1 MPTSSFPPLSS
12 DQLYRYSQLSDLDVD
27 CKSTKHL
34 TPLDEIVGQERAQQA
49 VEFAM
54 SMPDKGY
61 NIYAIGRNGLGK
73 RTMVMR
79 YLNRHEPNGR
89 NNSLHDWCY
98 VINFDDARVP
108 KVLKMPAGKGG
119 KFKKDIEKFIV
130 KLTKALP
137 LAFDNEMYYSSAE
150 KLKSQL
156 SNRQE
161 AALAGLTKE
170 AQERSVSLTITAQG
184 SYELVAMNGE
194 EPHTD
199 ESFRELTKKQQ
210 DELEDGIVEL
220 ESKLRGIV
228 RQFTVWEEEYSD
240 KQQKQDEQVALEVLD
255 HLMSKVKESYASFTA
270 VKTYLNAMHKD
281 ILDNLDLFLENNEEQ
296 LALSYASL
304 DKKMPRR
311 YQVNVLVSQADDK
324 MPIVVEEAP
333 NYHSIFGYI
342 ENATFKGTIFSDF
355 SLIRSGSLHKANG
368 GVLMIDAA
376 KVLEQ
381 PYVWDGLKRA
391 LRSRKLSLSSL
402 EREVTLSG
410 TISLDPEAIPLD
422 VKIILFGDYQTYQLL
437 QHYDPEFSELFRVT
451 ADFEDVMPRND
462 KSEALY
468 AKFISSIVHG
478 NKMLHCDRNAIKRII
493 EFSSRQADDQ
503 NKLSLHS
510 ADIANLLRESNYVA
524 RSLNANMIRASHVE
538 QALQN
543 HEVRICRLKDNV
555 MQSYVNGT
563 TLISTDSQVVGQVN
577 ALSVISTSDHQFG
590 APNRITATTAFGE
603 GKVFD
608 IERKVDLGGSLHS
621 KGVMILSAY
630 LSSILGKTAK
640 IPLTTHI
647 TFEQSYGGVDGDSA
661 SMAELCAIVSA
672 FSDKPIRQDIAI
684 TGSMNQFGEAQPIGG
699 VNEKIEGFFDVCQ
712 IKGRTKHQGVIIPQS
727 NVQNLML
734 RHDIVDAVKK
744 GQFNIW
750 SITHVSQAIELLTG
764 VESGILLNNKT
775 REKAGINGD
784 NTTKLSA
791 VDHPAHSVLGIAQS
805 RLNLLRQAS
814 QPQSS

>member
-1 MPTSSFPPLSS
+1 MPISPLSPLSS
-12 DQLYRYSQLSDLDVD
+12 DQLYRSSELSGLEAD

-61 NIYAIGRNGLGK
+61 NIYALGRNGLGK
-73 RTMVMR
+73 HTMVMR
-79 YLNRHEPNGR
+79 YLNRYEPNGR
-89 NNSLHDWCY
+89 GHTLHDWCY
-98 VINFDDARVP
+98 VINFDESRVP
-108 KVLKMPAGKGG
+108 KVLKLSSGSGIE
-119 KFKKDIEKFIV
+119 FKKDVEKFII

-161 AALAGLTKE
+161 SALKGLTKE
-170 AQERSVSLTITAQG
+170 AKDASISLTITAQG
-184 SYELVAMNGE
+184 SYELLAMKGE
-194 EPHTD
+194 EAHTD
-199 ESFRELTKKQQ
+199 ETFKALSKKQQ
-210 DELEDGIVEL
+210 DVLETSIVEL
-220 ESKLRGIV
+220 ESKLRVII

-240 KQQKQDEQVALEVLD
+240 KQQKQDEQVAEDVLT
-255 HLMSKVKESYASFTA
+255 HLMTKLKEKYSGIPA
-270 VKTYLNAMHKD
+270 VKSYLGAMHKD
-281 ILDNLDLFLENNEEQ
+281 ILDNLDLFLEDNEEQ

-311 YQVNVLVSQADDK
+311 YQVNVLVNQDDDK
-324 MPIVVEEAP
+324 MPIIVEESP

-451 ADFEDVMPRND
+451 ADFEDVMPRTE

-468 AKFISSIVHG
+468 AKFISSIVHD

-510 ADIANLLRESNYVA
+510 ADIANLLRESNYCA
-524 RSLNANMIRASHVE
+524 RAVNANMIRASHVE
-538 QALQN
+538 QALHN
-543 HEVRICRLKDNV
+543 HEMRVCRVKDHV
-555 MQSYVNGT
+555 MESFITGT
-563 TLISTDSQVVGQVN
+563 TLISTQDHVVGQVN
-577 ALSVISTSDHQFG
+577 ALSVIATSDHQFG

-630 LSSILGKTAK
+630 LASLLGKTAK

-661 SMAELCAIVSA
+661 TMAELCAIVSS
-672 FSDKPIRQDIAI
+672 FSNQAIRQDVAI

-699 VNEKIEGFFDVCQ
+699 VNEKIEGFFDVCT
-712 IKGRTKHQGVIIPQS
+712 IKGRTNTQGVIIPKT

-734 RHDIVDAVKK
+734 RSDIVEAVKK
-744 GQFNIW
+744 GKFNIW
-750 SITHVSQAIELLTG
+750 AIDHVSQAIELLTG
-764 VESGILLNNKT
+764 IESGINLDRQSKQLD
-775 REKAGINGD
+775 E
-784 NTTKLSA
+784 
-791 VDHPAHSVLGIAQS
+791 HPADSVLGLAQA
-805 RLNLLRQAS
+805 RLSELRKTSPAS
-814 QPQSS
+814 T

>member
-1 MPTSSFPPLSS
+1 MHKRPTITPLSS
-12 DQLYRYSQLSDLDVD
+12 DQLYRQSTLTNLGAE

-54 SMPDKGY
+54 SMKDKGY

-79 YLNRHEPNGR
+79 YLNRHEPNGHGHT
-89 NNSLHDWCY
+89 LYDWCY
-98 VINFDDARVP
+98 VSNFDEARTP
-108 KVLKMPAGKGG
+108 KVLKVPAGMGSG
-119 KFKKDIEKFIV
+119 FKKDVEKLIV
-130 KLTKALP
+130 RLVKALP
-137 LAFDNEMYYSSAE
+137 LAFDNEMYYSRAE
-150 KLKSQL
+150 KLKNLLAGKQESAL
-156 SNRQE
+156 LGLTQE
-161 AALAGLTKE
+161 AKDAE
-170 AQERSVSLTITAQG
+170 ISLTITPQG
-184 SYELVAMNGE
+184 SYELIAMDGE
-194 EPHTD
+194 EPHTE
-199 ESFRELTKKQQ
+199 ESFELLTRKAQ
-210 DELEDGIVEL
+210 DELETSITDL
-220 ESKLRGIV
+220 ESKLRVIV
-228 RQFTVWEEEYSD
+228 RQFTVWEEEYTD
-240 KQQKQDEQVALEVLD
+240 KQQRQDEVVAQGVLS
-255 HLMSKVKESYASFTA
+255 HLTDKLKETYSAVPVMKSYICD
-270 VKTYLNAMHKD
+270 MHKD
-281 ILDNLDLFLENNEEQ
+281 ILDNLDLFLEDNEEQ

-311 YQVNVLVSQADDK
+311 YQVNVLINQEPGK
-324 MPIVVEEAP
+324 MPIVVEETP

-355 SLIRSGSLHKANG
+355 SLIRPGSLHKANG

-410 TISLDPEAIPLD
+410 TISLDPEAVPLD

-437 QHYDPEFSELFRVT
+437 QHYDPEFGELFRVT
-451 ADFEDVMPRND
+451 ADFEDEMPRTD
-462 KSEALY
+462 KSEAQY
-468 AKFISSIVHG
+468 AKFISSIVHD

-510 ADIANLLRESNYVA
+510 ADIANLLRESNYCA
-524 RSLNANMIRASHVE
+524 RAANANMIRVSHVE
-538 QALQN
+538 LALHN
-543 HEVRICRLKDNV
+543 HEQRECRLKDNV
-555 MQSYVNGT
+555 MQSFVNGT
-563 TLISTDSQVVGQVN
+563 TLISTQDHVVGQVN
-577 ALSVISTSDHQFG
+577 ALSVISTSNHQFG

-630 LSSILGKTAK
+630 LASILGKTAK

-661 SMAELCAIVSA
+661 TMAELCAIMSA
-672 FSDKPIRQDIAI
+672 FSELPIRQDVAI

-699 VNEKIEGFFDVCQ
+699 VNEKIEGFFDVCT
-712 IKGRTKHQGVIIPQS
+712 IKGRAPTQGVIIPKS

-734 RHDIVDAVKK
+734 RSDIVEAVKK

-750 SITHVSQAIELLTG
+750 AIEHVTQAIEILTG
-764 VESGILLNNKT
+764 CSAGVSIGVNAGVNNNLVMGKI
-775 REKAGINGD
+775 E
-784 NTTKLSA
+784 
-791 VDHPAHSVLGIAQS
+791 HPSDSIFGMAQS
-805 RLNLLRQAS
+805 RLNLLRLDRPTQADECKH
-814 QPQSS
+814 